1 MSELQIYG
9 ITLAIV
15 VVSAIV
21 IYLLDRRSKSEP
33 IVWTDALKI
42 GAGAGTIAGGVVYSM
57 TTQDSNAVVEP
68 LVGAVQEMFVGKPT
82 F

>member
-1 MSELQIYG
+1 MSELQVYG

-42 GAGAGTIAGGVVYSM
+42 GTGAGTIAGGVLYSM
-57 TTQDSNAVVEP
+57 TMPDSDAVVEP
-68 LVGAVQEMFVGKPT
+68 LAGAVQEMFVGKPT